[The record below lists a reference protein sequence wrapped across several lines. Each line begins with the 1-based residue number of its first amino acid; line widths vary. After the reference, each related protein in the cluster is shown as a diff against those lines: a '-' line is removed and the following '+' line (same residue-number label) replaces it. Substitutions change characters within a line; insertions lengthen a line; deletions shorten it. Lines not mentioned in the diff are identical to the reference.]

1 MSEVDSQPNLR
12 LVRCDD
18 WPVAA
23 ASSAARQAPVRLLAE
38 SRDANHKPPLEPTD
52 PRWILAARAYSQL
65 EDQTLTFQHRERLL
79 RMGRQLGVR
88 PSDVNMIIAI
98 VQDHAR
104 RGIDL
109 SEAVEVI
116 ALLKQP
122 AAGASA
128 GWIWARW
135 AAAIATALVAN
146 ALLIWWLTA

>member
-1 MSEVDSQPNLR
+1 MR
-12 LVRCDD
+12 L
-18 WPVAA
+18 A
-23 ASSAARQAPVRLLAE
+23 AE
-38 SRDANHKPPLEPTD
+38 SWDANHKPPLEPTD
-52 PRWILAARAYSQL
+52 PRWILAARAYTQL
-65 EDQTLTFQHRERLL
+65 EDQTLTFQHRKRLL

-88 PSDVNMIIAI
+88 PLQVNMIIAI

-109 SEAVEVI
+109 SEAVEAI

-122 AAGASA
+122 GAGPSA

-135 AAAIATALVAN
+135 AAAVATALVAN